1 MSGTSPESNGDHT
14 DSERK
19 DMPRKRSKVSRACD
33 ACRRK
38 KVRCDAEFLSTLQK
52 VTKMCT
58 NCLRTNDVCTFARVP
73 LKRGP
78 TKGYSRDSGDRADE
92 PLDMVNRSRLGLD
105 LAPYSI
111 LPSNNPVTAGLPST
125 SLGPQTSLSL
135 SLTSTAALSA
145 TSISSMTGNAFSHLS
160 SAQSNHARIATP
172 PSPVPQQLVKPIL
185 HRLKF
190 LPSLPAPPI
199 ILPPLLGTAQG
210 QTGLVKI
217 TVPPAGATISP
228 GPLLAKSADVKD
240 ARIQG
245 PLWKVPY
252 EMPEASGLD
261 PMSPGS
267 MSLNSRRSSVD
278 SVSSI
283 LTAGLRSRLPSLQ
296 PLTSLNSE
304 LAISDSESEDVYVS
318 RARASISPQNSVSS
332 LLSLN
337 GRVGKLLTIS
347 GTVAPSALAPS
358 HSHSSSVG
366 SVSAFAPVPTQM
378 YGYNGT
384 QGAKLKSS
392 YDSPQQMDLNGYSSR
407 GFYGSQFTAP
417 HANTSIVGTGP
428 PVVVVPNS
436 PESNFRTYYSRF
448 HPTFPILPMDEQKF
462 LQTLSDLLRESPQ
475 SMQLVQLFYA
485 ALNNLICFQ
494 TVSLEAQTNLLHHFL
509 DLRQF
514 ERPGLPTSNNTI
526 TVVMALMI
534 LINYT
539 LLIQGSLYS
548 LAISVAGGL
557 FSDLKV
563 TEKYL
568 TLCGERAT
576 PGPDEILVYLPR
588 LQLCLF
594 IIDDCYALA
603 FGTHPR
609 VQGNFDLLV
618 ETLPERVREPGT
630 AVLFWKNLPLAHLFH
645 KIAGLKAQDSLNKHK
660 LRSSV
665 IGEIPSTP
673 EPSFMP
679 LVMTIIRDKY
689 EVYDFSVEVLSFLAT
704 LPDSM
709 SRDEDVRE
717 QIYDSQLKLVRLVR
731 KLSLSILDFANYIS
745 SMYFQLKAPSADSLS
760 SPYFNVSFGHCLK
773 LINVCKKLLD
783 TLIQHMREGD
793 IINRLLKINNDLS
806 ISYNLLVSNL
816 NNNFNSI
823 GKSFG
828 GLNRGS
834 SGSSQGTADSLDV
847 GGLGVGSI
855 QLISSKLDTY
865 NLTFNNIPARFG
877 QTSNGNPVA
886 DVNAWKNEFI
896 NIFKP
901 LLLNEDIEGWF

>member
-1 MSGTSPESNGDHT
+1 MSGTSPESTGDHT

-78 TKGYSRDSGDRADE
+78 TKGYSRESGDRGDDSEVA
-92 PLDMVNRSRLGLD
+92 NRSRLGLD

-111 LPSNNPVTAGLPST
+111 LPSNNPVTAGLPNAN
-125 SLGPQTSLSL
+125 LGPQASLSL
-135 SLTSTAALSA
+135 SLTSTAASSA

-160 SAQSNHARIATP
+160 SAQANHARIATP

-199 ILPPLLGTAQG
+199 ILPPLLGTAQA
-210 QTGLVKI
+210 QSGLVKI
-217 TVPPAGATISP
+217 TVPLSGATISP
-228 GPLLAKSADVKD
+228 GPLLAKATDAKD
-240 ARIQG
+240 SRIQG

-261 PMSPGS
+261 PLSPGS

-304 LAISDSESEDVYVS
+304 LAMSDSESEDVYVS

-347 GTVAPSALAPS
+347 GGAQSNSQMPF
-358 HSHSSSVG
+358 HSHSLSIG
-366 SVSAFAPVPTQM
+366 SVSAFAPVLAPM

-384 QGAKLKSS
+384 QSANPKLSH
-392 YDSPQQMDLNGYSSR
+392 DSQLHMDQN
-407 GFYGSQFTAP
+407 GFYTRSAYGGSQFVA
-417 HANTSIVGTGP
+417 HQANPSIVG
-428 PVVVVPNS
+428 PVSAPNS
-436 PESNFRTYYSRF
+436 PEFNLRVYYSRF
-448 HPTFPILPMDEQKF
+448 HPTFPILPVDEQRF
-462 LQTLSDLLRESPQ
+462 LQTLGDLLRESSQ

-485 ALNNLICFQ
+485 TLNNLISFQ
-494 TVSLEAQTNLLHHFL
+494 TVSLEALTSLLHHFL

-514 ERPGLPTSNNTI
+514 ERPGLPASNNAIAVT
-526 TVVMALMI
+526 MALI
-534 LINYT
+534 LLINYT
-539 LLIQGSLYS
+539 LLMQGNLYS
-548 LAISVAGGL
+548 LAISVAAGL
-557 FSDLKV
+557 FADLKV
-563 TEKYL
+563 S
-568 TLCGERAT
+568 ERFLDVCREGSL
-576 PGPDEILVYLPR
+576 PEFDDLLVYLPR

-594 IIDDCYALA
+594 IIDDCYALT
-603 FGTHPR
+603 FGTLPR
-609 VQGNFDLLV
+609 VQGNFDMLLDS
-618 ETLPERVREPGT
+618 LRDRFLGSGS
-630 AVLFWKNLPLAHLFH
+630 ALAFWENLPLASLFH
-645 KIAGLKAQDSLNKHK
+645 KIVSLKTQDVLDKQK
-660 LRSSV
+660 FRSGV
-665 IGEIPSTP
+665 VTEIPNMP
-673 EPSFMP
+673 GPSFMP

-689 EVYDFSVEVLSFLAT
+689 EVYDFSVEVLSFLQK
-704 LPDSM
+704 LPESM
-709 SRDEDVRE
+709 LGDEDIRE
-717 QIYDSQLKLVRLVR
+717 RIYDSQLKLVRLAR

-745 SMYFQLKAPSADSLS
+745 SIYFQLKSPSADSLS

-783 TLIQHMREGD
+783 TLIQHMNEGD

-816 NNNFNSI
+816 NNNYNSI

-828 GLNRGS
+828 GLNRGG
-834 SGSSQGTADSLDV
+834 SGASQSVADGPDV

-855 QLISSKLDTY
+855 QLISTRLETY
-865 NLTFNNIPARFG
+865 SLSFNNIPPKFSQA
-877 QTSNGNPVA
+877 SNGNSLA
-886 DVNAWKNEFI
+886 EINAWKSEFVS
-896 NIFKP
+896 IFEP
-901 LLLNEDIEGWF
+901 LLLDEDMEGWF